1 MSTLPHEEVTARLH
15 YPRDATEKMGG
26 ISNPF
31 MYLSFLALSVIPAL
45 RITTRGLFDVEEFK
59 DVPLFL
65 EYNQN

>member
-1 MSTLPHEEVTARLH
+1 
-15 YPRDATEKMGG
+15 MGG